1 MNASVLSVSQLN
13 FFIKSMFESEPRLQR
28 VPVSGEIS
36 NFVCHYQ
43 SGHLYFSLKDE
54 KSTVKVVMFRSHAAR
69 IRFQPKNGMKVVV
82 TGRVS
87 VFERDGQYQIYA
99 DSMFPDGAGALALA
113 FEQLK
118 DKLSR
123 EGLFDENNKKP
134 IPRFPRTIGVV
145 TAKTGAAV
153 RDILHILCRRWP
165 MAEVLL
171 APVLVQGDLAAPMI
185 AAAISRLNDLHACDV
200 IIVGRGG
207 GSMEDL
213 WSFNEEI
220 LVRAVASSEIPV
232 ISAVGHETDFTL
244 CDFAADLRAP
254 TPSAAAELAVPDQS
268 EISASLLLLA
278 QRLKRAQTVYLA
290 ACEAS
295 LSRSDSAAAKRRLL
309 YEIDTKAQICD
320 GLFERLQLAERNRN
334 TSRQKTFG
342 QLVASLEALSPLRV
356 LSRGY
361 IVCQK
366 NEIAITSASQ
376 LQKNDEVRLLLRDGS
391 ADCKIVKEPIYEK
404 TDI

>member
-185 AAAISRLNDLHACDV
+185 AAAISKLNDLHACDV

>member
-185 AAAISRLNDLHACDV
+185 AAAISKLNDLHACDV

-376 LQKNDEVRLLLRDGS
+376 LQKNDEVRLLLQDGS